1 MVNKPPILNLAD
13 VVPQPLAPN
22 RAPQGEKAKR
32 FAPRMGEVSAQI
44 GARLLGYSV
53 TALAPGK
60 RAFPLHSHRVNEEMF
75 LVLEG
80 RGEVRIGPDTFPIRQ
95 GDVIACPP
103 GGPETA
109 HQIINTGNSEMRF
122 LGVSTNLSPEIVEYP
137 DSRKIGVRV
146 FGGDESA
153 YTLRLNLR
161 DGHDVDYWEGE

>member
-1 MVNKPPILNLAD
+1 MKPPILNLAD
-13 VVPQPLAPN
+13 VALRPLPPN
-22 RAPQGEKAKR
+22 RAPPGEKAER
-32 FAPRMGEVSAQI
+32 FAPRQGEVSARI
-44 GARLLGYSV
+44 GGKLLGYGV

-60 RAFPLHSHRVNEEMF
+60 RAFPLHNHRVNEEMF
-75 LVLEG
+75 LVLDG

-109 HQIINTGNSEMRF
+109 HQIINTGDSELRF

-146 FGGDESA
+146 WSDDESA
-153 YTLRLNLR
+153 YSLRVNLR